1 MKKNGNGEKEIL
13 WIVRYENGDIGCLYG
28 TRQAAEEYA
37 QREAEKKGTGYFI
50 IRDRTIRTERRNRKY
65 NTLPEPDSSR
75 EGKPYILDI
84 LSIACMA
91 GKDNAGF
98 RRVRIRI

>member
-28 TRQAAEEYA
+28 TRQEAEEYA

-50 IRDRTIRTERRNRKY
+50 I
-65 NTLPEPDSSR
+65 
-75 EGKPYILDI
+75 
-84 LSIACMA
+84 
-91 GKDNAGF
+91 
-98 RRVRIRI
+98 

>member
-37 QREAEKKGTGYFI
+37 QREEEKKGTGYFI
-50 IRDRTIRTERRNRKY
+50 I
-65 NTLPEPDSSR
+65 
-75 EGKPYILDI
+75 
-84 LSIACMA
+84 
-91 GKDNAGF
+91 
-98 RRVRIRI
+98 